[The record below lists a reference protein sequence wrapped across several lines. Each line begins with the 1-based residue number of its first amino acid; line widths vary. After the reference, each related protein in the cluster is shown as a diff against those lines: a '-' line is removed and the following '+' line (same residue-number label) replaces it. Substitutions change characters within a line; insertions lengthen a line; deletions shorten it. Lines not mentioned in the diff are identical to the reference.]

1 MSPGD
6 GAELTIE
13 LYLLPFS
20 PALRPQFEERELRQM
35 AELMIERGIRVRVPF
50 EGYFD
55 LAVGDEGV
63 MALPEDEELREDEL
77 SFLREREVLKPY

>member
-1 MSPGD
+1 
-6 GAELTIE
+6 
-13 LYLLPFS
+13 
-20 PALRPQFEERELRQM
+20 M

-55 LAVGDEGV
+55 LSVVEDSAL
-63 MALPEDEELREDEL
+63 ALPEDEELREDEL